1 MAKDKLPKA
10 QTGTSIPAP
19 SIPKPMLDEGF
30 MEERFGGYKAPTGMP
45 EFQFDT
51 VTAAPIGSSEP
62 EVNSVEALMNKVRST
77 SSGEG
82 VGPMTRT
89 GDQYVGS
96 ERYDYFNPDAGWDN
110 EDAAAQGQGWGAQMV
125 NGVSKGLALTG
136 TTFLQNT
143 VGLVNGTFQ
152 AISDGR
158 MASFYDNDFN
168 RALDKFNKK
177 LEDALPNYYTAVSRD
192 ADWYSP
198 DYWMTGNFL
207 WDGVVKNMGFAAG
220 TYLSAGVY
228 TNILKGIPL
237 ASKLFSTGK
246 AGEAIAATEAGLAGG
261 KGASGIYGQLKI
273 LADSFLKVAG
283 GYNTLNKGQRVLV
296 SGLSTTGEAGF
307 EGLHNMNDFRQ
318 KLISKYREEKGVV
331 PNGEDL
337 AEINKIADAAGNSSM
352 FANMMLLTATNYI
365 QLPKIMSSSYSAE
378 KTLLNGLGKETKDII
393 FDEAGR
399 ASRKQVS
406 KLGRVVNAIRK
417 PYIFSY
423 SEALEES
430 SQFGIGTA
438 TEDYYDKA
446 YNGEATS
453 WMESVGVGITQ
464 GMFSNEG
471 AKNALIGGL
480 SGAIMMNGI
489 PSVRSLVDKNY
500 ETENQRLSRQTD
512 KAVNEFN
519 SSNLPEALKQMKFQL
534 SNFTEE
540 TKEAVNRGT
549 VLQTEREA
557 SLKAGDIFTSK
568 NLEADYI
575 INYLT
580 PRIKYGRFDLVKSEI
595 DEYKTLASTDA
606 GFEQLV
612 KEGKANQ
619 TDTKEAYAAR
629 LQRFEETANSAYS
642 FYQSLNLRYGSAF
655 NVDEDDEPILDKD
668 GKGTLKYPPSV
679 MNKMLYTALK
689 TEDFDQRII
698 TLEGKLTAAGINTS
712 EVLKSVV
719 DGNFEAYNKAVEQIK
734 SLDIL
739 GEKKDTLGSYLDD
752 LADAAAQRQTFI
764 KTYEDIKEN
773 PSKYLSEPIKQE
785 QTDTPDV
792 APETI
797 KVQTEKGVVDVEVE
811 TEYFV
816 GNSVDYNED
825 GLDEIFKIGT
835 LIVKG
840 YNEDGTLKIVNTKT
854 GEERNLTRGTF
865 NKLKLGKVSTTRN
878 NKTANYFY
886 NHRNEIFE
894 LNRGKNF
901 GGRVRGRLEYDNGKL
916 YFVYKTKG
924 SDKTTKVET
933 TQADVKQKVS
943 KLEKRINRAKSMFAN
958 AKTGAEKAEALIF
971 FLNNAH
977 HTDESVNEED
987 MAWFNNAKKEVEADG
1002 YIIDNEIGREI
1013 SENENVEFGIQKES
1027 DSVPKGT
1034 IIVNYVTKPR
1044 RVVDGK
1050 QVESAKYDVLVG
1062 TGTTEERD
1070 ILLQEF
1076 KDAQD
1081 ALDPKDLEG
1090 TRGRYDAAKKA
1101 LKEYDDANFT
1111 KPGAEVKLKKE
1122 LTTYKKAAPKA
1133 KTKVSYSN
1141 IKRKQL
1147 DNSFFVPQ
1155 EGYDLPRITR
1165 VGSVQSKDQK
1175 ASEQQF
1181 TSPQEIAKN
1190 KKTLAKNREARLE
1203 VLTQLGEE
1211 GKQNIAE
1218 LEKTITKASED
1229 LAKVKED
1236 LANIRKMKKAGPDGP
1251 KIKLTFSKATKSF
1264 TRSINKLTQMRKDLN
1279 KTIKLAEAEREEV
1292 LNDISYFEQY
1302 ANEISDAPEDS
1313 GEFLKELKSQV
1324 KILADNGKNLANIIK
1339 AAKKMGTTL
1348 RQVTKK
1354 AASLFKKAIKSTY
1367 IVDDTYAQSLNDLLS
1382 DVAAGRDLDV
1392 TWPALKQEIVNF
1404 QLTNDISKDVNLN
1417 EADIENTVSEV
1428 RKLESDITELRNEY
1442 RARKIILDRFQSIM
1456 NEYNAQKAAEQKIIN
1471 DQKLLDKILDTGIK
1485 ATPLKEYEGPYNPIK
1500 LKPTDILPVATNP
1513 INEGKDHQTRA
1524 NTFGANLNSFENRD
1538 DIRGIYLTSAIQ
1550 DQLLPGVVERML
1562 DGDPDLIKKFKDS
1575 MIIMVMVN
1583 ENGELV
1589 GEDGQPIPEGEAL
1602 LDNAIYQA
1610 MPEAGLTNTKG
1621 SMFREGTDE
1630 AVKTSVTEQYAKF
1643 RQTVLGQ
1650 SALGIPQVIEASFGS
1665 PKYSI
1670 DSNGNNV
1677 YTDVTSVQD
1686 AGLID
1691 EVSLEKKPLIFV
1703 PKSKGTVSEGTV
1715 SYDSPLGRVFL
1726 RMPNAYVPLRNRKH
1740 TRKEAT
1746 VIFET
1751 ILQLSK
1757 NITQG
1762 EGVESD
1768 SSIDLLNFLKRVT
1781 YWGMPLDSNGE
1792 RKEPGRNSVFFQRT
1806 DPDAGGGLEF
1816 TKLQLVIG
1824 KSPDSKFDF
1833 APSELEMQ
1841 KDLII
1846 SVLENT
1852 YNNVNA
1858 YDQILNDLDAEFQQ
1872 IVGVEDGEIQDVI
1885 WPNYQTYLLSNTN
1898 PDGSTRES
1906 YELPL
1911 HTNLKV
1917 KEEGEV
1923 SRENIYF
1930 FSKTGQ
1936 ENYTVPSPAAQRQKV
1951 NQATNLPITKEGK
1964 AVVTPSAPST
1974 PSTPTQSKGSKFYTL
1989 DGETMNQYV
1998 FADGQILSF
2007 KWRQQKGV
2015 VPAKEQIVIYN
2026 QPGDNFQ
2033 EIIDAIPV
2041 KSTNVPEEIKKKKS
2055 DYLKGLIFTAI
2066 EAQLAYEKAK
2076 FAFSVEISDAAVE
2089 KGEAEGGGRGL
2100 FDDVAP
2106 VTPAPAEQTSNVE
2119 TVNYNGTKY
2128 SVDFNIGSGTIT
2140 NLKTGKVID
2149 STSSLGSTIVDLAT
2163 MQQGSESPLQT
2174 SEVGALQERVNIIV
2188 ESNMRDVFNLVI
2200 EDARQ
2205 RGETIKGLNVNDV
2218 LDNINN
2224 EYKELEKAQST
2235 LKKYYN
2241 NNTISNLTKED
2252 IFELE
2257 DFITSQFGLVER
2269 FLSNQQTLSLDPTE
2283 DTPSQG
2289 GLNYSDSIEDAL
2301 SDMNDEHFR
2310 EVIEAE
2316 MSLFEEENWKEV
2328 ASWMKKNLP
2337 TVQLNRVKNIIQAG
2351 GGRLAWGMFKSN
2363 AIYVYENAEVGTLYH
2378 EAFEAVFNQFLSAEE
2393 VSKLR
2398 TDFKQRKGTFVD
2410 RPTGQEIKFS
2420 EATGQQMKEHLAEE
2434 FRDYVKNNKQP
2445 KGFFAKVFKQLKDL
2459 IEKWFTSSNSD
2470 TYTNELFDRI
2480 NTGFYASPE
2489 VKKFSELKGY
2499 KIGDGNINDM
2509 LYAPNSENA
2518 EFRVIPLND
2527 KEIYDTIQEMTYQL
2541 VTEVIKDDDNL
2552 FNLDALVGTEVETYK
2567 RLQTRV
2573 IQVARQKQVAINK
2586 YILANESKL
2595 TDKDRSNLNILIAK
2609 NKKLEKNILQSWPV
2623 LIERHKQYLQ
2633 SFNISFDQGS
2643 QDQLDDNDR
2652 IRESNKFDASKIDSL
2667 KAASA
2672 SLKLLLSTLQV
2683 RNNETGKPI
2692 ISSINGSVL
2701 QPYSKTAITLMA
2713 NLHTSESPDEMMV
2726 KLQELAK
2733 NNATYAPLY
2742 ARIMGKGINEGA
2754 PTFDNVTKQKSRM
2767 ITAMWRTLKKQA
2779 PEVLNTYVFEDG
2791 ITVQP
2796 AAYSTA
2802 SEQVKADYLNGIS
2815 SQAKSNNGFF
2825 NYNPANGKYTPKR
2838 LELNNV
2844 ALNTPTAMSNFLLR
2858 LGIAFSDTDM
2868 RKLYR
2873 IGKQED
2879 LKKVVQSIK
2888 DSVSSIQSVTTFSQG
2903 SLDISGRLRQLA
2915 FLQVTATNP
2924 DFDSTYNNVS
2934 GEKVQ
2939 TYFGVNAIDK
2949 LFVALQNV
2957 KNKSEL
2963 AGTQFEYLLTDEF
2976 SQGSNLMSRMFASDG
2991 SKKANTDE
2999 LLKPG
3004 IAGGIVY
3011 EKKKNSA
3018 STRLTDKERYIQEL
3032 NLNLDGRFMNLVPG
3046 DASLEHMVNMGKA
3059 VKASQ
3064 LSDMGLARVIS
3075 NIFKPYLLSEINLSR
3090 ADRYIPELKYEEGTP
3105 EFDKRK
3111 NTDLRFFKDILGE
3124 TLHNEVVS
3132 QEGTPEEVYELYK
3145 NKIDESIT
3153 KYIKGWVSKNYSYL
3167 DKFEMIDVSG
3177 DIVNNYNIENV
3188 AFPKNMNADKLTRE
3202 LTAVGINYM
3211 VANIEMHKLLYS
3223 DPYQY
3228 KDELKRTKSFLSP
3241 SQVLVNNSPLFQ
3253 AQQNIVWNE
3262 GYEKGDIGYY
3272 NLMKDYFNTATHE
3285 DVIGAIDLPGYEA
3298 YEETDGAG
3306 IISFPAYRAMRI
3318 QADNWNDAEEK
3329 QYRYD
3334 IAYEKKDK
3342 SIKLTPEEKA
3352 LLNDKTFKMVKSAY
3366 PDQKPIV
3373 SGSRLAKDGGKS
3385 SFNNVVLDKY
3395 SLYPLS
3401 YRVMKEM
3408 NAGNAINLYNKMQKE
3423 SVDYII
3429 FRSARKVGAPEK
3441 AHETYNKETGEF
3453 NNEPYEETIKVPFS
3467 IMGIQSEVPSKEKDL
3482 VTRGSQPTK
3491 LITLDMFDNGVPI
3504 DFKHFTGKNDAP
3516 REEQWALLTDE
3527 ERLEQSDIFKESEN
3541 NTEILDALT
3550 EDSYERVLRRLGI
3563 VETDDGRFVIEDFSE
3578 ATKTLRSELF
3588 KREVNDNISDALT
3601 NFLDKGTT
3609 LETTPV
3615 YQQVRNILY
3624 SIVNKEL
3631 VKPKIS
3637 GGLKTQI
3644 PSTFFESTKTK
3655 YNDKLNGYTSD
3666 TLDFYVDEDGK
3677 RVMEIMVGRW
3687 FKSDMNDKDLL
3698 EYLNKKENQ
3707 GILEGLAFRTPTQA
3721 QNSIDVIRVARL
3733 LPREFGDNVVVPSA
3747 IVEKVGSDFDIYKL
3761 AIYLKNVFYRKGK
3774 LEVVPF
3780 FGTGSEAKN
3789 EFAKMFDGG
3798 QLLTSS
3804 QKKQLDALGQL
3815 KSWEVQGLINNEET
3829 DLGFGDL
3836 LAQLGIVEQEDS
3848 LETFINELS
3857 EIGVRD
3863 TIINR
3868 LYKQSLENGYIT
3880 SSRNIVSHPQ
3890 NFENLIRPN
3899 SAKQLQDLSKRVVNK
3914 LFGEPFNYT
3923 KVDNLL
3929 NNRFMLRLRQAFVSG
3944 KRAIGIAAVAQTGH
3958 SQNQKTI
3965 ITVDTDKIENMTL
3978 EDQYWLGDG
3987 QVKFENY
3994 NKSDGKASLSG
4005 IYNADGQLI
4014 SNINSQ
4020 LMDGYVDIS
4029 KGPWIMEM
4037 GATPQAAPTILF
4049 LNSIGVPIDQIIF
4062 FINQPIIREYL
4073 LTLENKG
4080 KRWIYNDAIMEDL
4093 LSKYNVR
4100 DFNANT
4106 KNDFVIEDAVTL
4118 EENLG
4123 KTNFSEKEANQ
4134 QGAYLMEFLKYS
4146 RMSSQYY
4153 TFTAGT
4159 NFDTAML
4166 NDPFLIFKKKVAYGK
4181 AKSSVIAG
4189 AESKLASGFVRK
4201 LGQRLGILSNDEG
4214 KGNTRDALSN
4224 FLLSDRGNVR
4234 TVLETVLLP
4243 YTERPDKEFV
4253 RIARKAV
4260 NNLFDW
4266 AMQTKGLNTQ
4276 IEKILLNDD
4285 GVAAQVGELIN
4296 KIKTSKKGSPY
4307 FSMIN
4312 NLVVSNLEV
4321 LPSRKAGAV
4330 PNNLRLGKIGTQAY
4344 EVNSIIYSFRE
4355 LRTFLEDMGQSELY
4369 DGIVK
4374 LSVLQSGLS
4383 SSPISFTSYLPQE
4396 DVDKIYKYTLPLL
4409 ENLPNLQSFADLNM
4423 FQRNNWQDDTIV
4435 RADSL
4440 FMLTPKATNNV
4451 KSASFP
4457 SIAAW
4462 ARPDSVNTAFQ
4473 NGNIPL
4479 TITQNVSN
4487 FKAGDDTM
4495 VFSWT
4500 DLSYSRTEV
4509 AAMRKAGNYDYVKK
4523 GLFKIVRDPEGLPIV
4538 HNSENKKKGTVDKYY
4553 IYKHINAF
4561 GDSYRAQ
4568 EFYTNARKSVI
4579 DNGLMKANEKSDLI
4593 VSSAWDGSLGKA
4605 FPSVLES
4612 GETYFNKLNDG
4623 TFLLADNGKYKPS
4636 EITSEMLLEMGYP
4649 EDVTGRL
4656 IKLICKG

>member
-10 QTGTSIPAP
+10 QAGTKIPTP
-19 SIPKPMLDEGF
+19 SVPKPMLDEGF
-30 MEERFGGYKAPTGMP
+30 MQEKFGGYRAPTDMP
-45 EFQFDT
+45 KFDYAN
-51 VTAAPIGSSEP
+51 VTADPIGNSEP
-62 EVNSVEALMNKVRST
+62 EVNAFEALMNKVKST
-77 SSGEG
+77 PSGEG
-82 VGPMTRT
+82 VGPVTRT

-143 VGLVNGTFQ
+143 VGLVNGTFK

-158 MASFYDNDFN
+158 FASFYDNDFN
-168 RALDKFNKK
+168 RALDKFNKQ
-177 LEDALPNYYTAVSRD
+177 LEDSLPNYYTAVSRD

-246 AGEAIAATEAGLAGG
+246 AAETIAATEAGLSGG
-261 KGASGIYGQLKI
+261 KGAAGIYGELKTLSDSYLKI
-273 LADSFLKVAG
+273 AG
-283 GYNTLNKGQRVLV
+283 GYNTLSKGQRVLV

-318 KLISKYREEKGVV
+318 KLISKYREEEGVV
-331 PNGEDL
+331 PTGEDL
-337 AEINKIADAAGNSSM
+337 AAINKMSDNAGNSSM
-352 FANMMLLTATNYI
+352 LANMMLLTATNYI
-365 QLPKIMSSSYSAE
+365 QLPKIMSSSYGSE

-417 PYIFSY
+417 PYLFSY

-446 YNGEATS
+446 YNGEATN
-453 WMESVGVGITQ
+453 WMESVGVGVTQ

-480 SGAIMMNGI
+480 SGSIMMNVV

-500 ETENQRLSRQTD
+500 ETENQRLNRTTD
-512 KAVNEFN
+512 KAVSEFN
-519 SSNLPEALKQMKFQL
+519 SSSLPQAVKDMNFEL

-549 VLQTEREA
+549 VLQVEREA
-557 SLKAGDIFTSK
+557 RLKAGDIFTSK

-580 PRIKYGRFDLVKSEI
+580 PRIKYGRFDLVKSELA
-595 DEYKTLASTDA
+595 EYKKLASTDE

-612 KEGKANQ
+612 KEGKANT

-655 NVDEDDEPILDKD
+655 NVDEDDEPILDQD

-679 MNKMLYTALK
+679 MNKMLYAALK
-689 TEDFDQRII
+689 TEDFDQRIL
-698 TLEGKLTAAGINTS
+698 TLGVKLSSAGINTS

-734 SLDIL
+734 ALDIL
-739 GEKKDTLGSYLDD
+739 GEKKDALGSYLDD
-752 LADAAAQRQTFI
+752 IADAASQRQSFI
-764 KTYEDIKEN
+764 KTYQDIKDN
-773 PSKYLSEPIKQE
+773 PNKYLSEPIKQE
-785 QTDTPDV
+785 QTDAPDN

-797 KVQTEKGVVDVEVE
+797 KVQTEKGVVDIEVE

-840 YNEDGTLKIVNTKT
+840 YNKDGTLKILNTKT

-865 NKLKLGKVSTTRN
+865 NKLKLGKVSTTRD

-916 YFVYKTKG
+916 YFVYKAKG
-924 SDKTTKVET
+924 S
-933 TQADVKQKVS
+933 
-943 KLEKRINRAKSMFAN
+943 N
-958 AKTGAEKAEALIF
+958 
-971 FLNNAH
+971 
-977 HTDESVNEED
+977 
-987 MAWFNNAKKEVEADG
+987 
-1002 YIIDNEIGREI
+1002 
-1013 SENENVEFGIQKES
+1013 
-1027 DSVPKGT
+1027 
-1034 IIVNYVTKPR
+1034 
-1044 RVVDGK
+1044 
-1050 QVESAKYDVLVG
+1050 
-1062 TGTTEERD
+1062 
-1070 ILLQEF
+1070 
-1076 KDAQD
+1076 
-1081 ALDPKDLEG
+1081 
-1090 TRGRYDAAKKA
+1090 
-1101 LKEYDDANFT
+1101 
-1111 KPGAEVKLKKE
+1111 
-1122 LTTYKKAAPKA
+1122 
-1133 KTKVSYSN
+1133 N

-1147 DNSFFVPQ
+1147 DNSFFVAQ
-1155 EGYDLPRITR
+1155 EGYEIPRITR
-1165 VGSVQSKDQK
+1165 VGSVQNKDQK
-1175 ASEQQF
+1175 VSEEQF
-1181 TSPQEIAKN
+1181 ISPEEIAKN
-1190 KKTLAKNREARLE
+1190 KKTLAKNRKARLE

-1211 GKQNIAE
+1211 GKENIAE
-1218 LEKTITKASED
+1218 LEKTITKASEE

-1236 LANIRKMKKAGPDGP
+1236 LVNIRKMKKAGPTGP

-1302 ANEISDAPEDS
+1302 TNEISDAPEDS

-1348 RQVTKK
+1348 KQVTKK

-1367 IVDDTYAQSLNDLLS
+1367 IVDDTYAKSLNDLLS
-1382 DVAAGRDLDV
+1382 DVAAGENLDV
-1392 TWPALKQEIVNF
+1392 TWPALKEEMVNF
-1404 QLTNDISKDVNLN
+1404 SLTNDISKDVNLN
-1417 EADIENTVSEV
+1417 ESDIENTISEV

-1456 NEYNAQKAAEQKIIN
+1456 NEHNAQKAAEQKVIN
-1471 DQKLLDKILDTGIK
+1471 DQRLLDKILNTGIK
-1485 ATPLKEYEGPYNPIK
+1485 AEPIKEYEGPYNPIK
-1500 LKPTDILPVATNP
+1500 LKSTEILPVSTNP
-1513 INEGKDHQTRA
+1513 KNEGKDHQTRA

-1562 DGDPDLIKKFKDS
+1562 DGDPDLIEKYKDS

-1589 GEDGQPIPEGEAL
+1589 GEDGQPIKEEDSL
-1602 LDNAIYQA
+1602 LDNAIYQT
-1610 MPEAGLTNTKG
+1610 MPEAGLTNTRG

-1630 AVKTSVTEQYAKF
+1630 AIVTLVKEQYAKF
-1643 RQTVLGQ
+1643 RQTVLDQ
-1650 SALGIPQVIEASFGS
+1650 STLGVPQVIEASFGT
-1665 PKYSI
+1665 PEYSI

-1691 EVSLEKKPLIFV
+1691 DVSLETKPLIFV
-1703 PKSKGTVSEGTV
+1703 PKSKGVVSEGTV

-1726 RMPNAYVPLRNRKH
+1726 RIPNAYVPLRNRKH

-1757 NITQG
+1757 NIVKG

-1781 YWGMPLDSNGE
+1781 YWGMPLGPNGD

-1806 DPDAGGGLEF
+1806 DSSAGGSLEF
-1816 TKLQLVIG
+1816 SKLQLIIG

-1852 YNNVNA
+1852 YNNVNG
-1858 YDQILNDLDAEFQQ
+1858 YDQIINDLDAEFQQ

-1885 WPNYQTYLLSNTN
+1885 WPNYQTYLLSNKN

-1911 HTNLKV
+1911 HTNMKV
-1917 KEEGEV
+1917 KEDGEV
-1923 SRENIYF
+1923 NRNNIYF

-1936 ENYTVPSPAAQRQKV
+1936 ENYTIPSPAAQKEKT
-1951 NQATNLPITKEGK
+1951 NQPTSLPIRQDGK
-1964 AVVTPSAPST
+1964 AVITPST
-1974 PSTPTQSKGSKFYTL
+1974 PSVPSTPSQSKGSKLYTL

-2007 KWRQQKGV
+2007 KWRDQKGV

-2066 EAQLAYEKAK
+2066 EAQLTYENANN
-2076 FAFSVEISDAAVE
+2076 AFSIKVSDLAVE
-2089 KGEAEGGGRGL
+2089 KGEAEGMGRGL

-2106 VTPAPAEQTSNVE
+2106 VTPAPAPKVATKPAEQTSEERQVVSSE
-2119 TVNYNGTKY
+2119 LTQQGTKY
-2128 SVDFNIGSGTIT
+2128 EAQAITPEGIKILITYDPQKDNFNILSKYNSETDSYTRRQTDPSGKKAKEIIVQYLGQDFVSLLESWSVEGNKGTPEGFTERTKIEKRIEGLVPTQQTNEEVTIT
-2140 NLKTGKVID
+2140 
-2149 STSSLGSTIVDLAT
+2149 
-2163 MQQGSESPLQT
+2163 E
-2174 SEVGALQERVNIIV
+2174 GAPME
-2188 ESNMRDVFNLVI
+2188 
-2200 EDARQ
+2200 
-2205 RGETIKGLNVNDV
+2205 GGLSFS
-2218 LDNINN
+2218 DNI
-2224 EYKELEKAQST
+2224 
-2235 LKKYYN
+2235 
-2241 NNTISNLTKED
+2241 D
-2252 IFELE
+2252 
-2257 DFITSQFGLVER
+2257 
-2269 FLSNQQTLSLDPTE
+2269 
-2283 DTPSQG
+2283 
-2289 GLNYSDSIEDAL
+2289 DAL
-2301 SDMNDEHFR
+2301 ADMNDEHFR
-2310 EVIEAE
+2310 EVVEAE
-2316 MSLFEEENWKEV
+2316 MSLFEEENWKEI

-2363 AIYVYENAEVGTLYH
+2363 AVYVYENAEVGTLYH

-2393 VSKLR
+2393 VNKLR
-2398 TDFKQRKGTFVD
+2398 TDFKQRKGTFID
-2410 RPTGQEIKFS
+2410 RPTGQDVKFS

-2434 FRDYVKNNKQP
+2434 FRDYVKSNKQP

-2459 IEKWFTSSNSD
+2459 IEKWFKSLNSD
-2470 TYTNELFDRI
+2470 TYTNELFNRI

-2489 VKKFSELKGY
+2489 VRQFSQIKGY
-2499 KIGDGNINDM
+2499 EIGDGNINDI

-2518 EFRVIPLND
+2518 EFRVIPLSD
-2527 KEIYDTIQEMTYQL
+2527 KEIYDTVQEMTYQL

-2552 FNLDALVGTEVETYK
+2552 FNLDLLIGTEVETYK
-2567 RLQTRV
+2567 KLQTRV
-2573 IQVARQKQVAINK
+2573 IQVVRQKQVAINN
-2586 YILANESKL
+2586 YIVANESKL
-2595 TDKDRSNLNILIAK
+2595 TDKDRSNLNVLIAK
-2609 NKKLEKNILQSWPV
+2609 NKKLESNVLNSWPV

-2633 SFNISFDQGS
+2633 SFSISFDQGA
-2643 QDQLDDNDR
+2643 QDQLEDNDR

-2701 QPYSKTAITLMA
+2701 QPYSKTAITLIA

-2742 ARIMGKGINEGA
+2742 TRIMGKGINEGA
-2754 PTFDNVTKQKSRM
+2754 PTFENVSLQKSRM

-2791 ITVQP
+2791 VTVQP

-2802 SEQVKADYLNGIS
+2802 SEQVKGNYLNGIS

-2825 NYNPANGKYTPKR
+2825 NYNSVNGKYTPKR
-2838 LELNNV
+2838 VELNNV
-2844 ALNTPTAMSNFLLR
+2844 ALNTPIAMSNFLLR

-2879 LKKVVQSIK
+2879 LKKVVQRIK
-2888 DSVSSIQSVTTFSQG
+2888 DSVLSIESVTTFSQG
-2903 SLDISGRLRQLA
+2903 SLDISGRLRELA

-2949 LFVALQNV
+2949 LFIALQNV
-2957 KNKSEL
+2957 KKKEDL

-2991 SKKANTDE
+2991 TKKANTDD

-3018 STRLTDKERYIQEL
+3018 STRLTDKERYVQEL
-3032 NLNLDGRFMNLVPG
+3032 NQNLNGRFMNLVPG

-3059 VKASQ
+3059 VKPSQ
-3064 LSDMGLARVIS
+3064 LSDRGLARVVS

-3090 ADRYIPELKYEEGTP
+3090 ADRYIPELKYEDGTP

-3111 NTDLRFFKDILGE
+3111 NTDLRFFKSILGE
-3124 TLHNEVVS
+3124 TLHNEIVS
-3132 QEGTPEEVYELYK
+3132 QEGTPEEVYDIYK
-3145 NKIDESIT
+3145 TRIDEAVT
-3153 KYIKGWVSKNYSYL
+3153 KYIKSWVSKNYTYL
-3167 DKFEMIDVSG
+3167 DKFEMISVQG
-3177 DIVNNYNIENV
+3177 DLVDNYTIENV
-3188 AFPKNMNADKLTRE
+3188 AFPKNMDADKLTRE
-3202 LTAVGINYM
+3202 LTALGINYM
-3211 VANIEMHKLLYS
+3211 VSNIEMHKLLYS

-3241 SQVLVNNSPLFQ
+3241 SQVLVNSSPLFQ
-3253 AQQNIVWNE
+3253 AQQNIVWND
-3262 GYEKGDIGYY
+3262 GYKKGDIGYY
-3272 NLMKDYFNTATHE
+3272 NLMKDHFNTATHE
-3285 DVIGAIDLPGYEA
+3285 DIIGAIDLPGYKA

-3334 IAYEKKDK
+3334 IAWEKRDK
-3342 SIKLTPEEKA
+3342 SIKLSPEEQT
-3352 LLNDKTFKMVKSAY
+3352 LLNDNTFKMVKSAY

-3408 NAGNAINLYNKMQKE
+3408 NADNAIKLYNKMQKE

-3429 FRSARKVGAPEK
+3429 FRSARKVGSPEN

-3467 IMGIQSEVPSKEKDL
+3467 IMGIQSEVPSKEKAL
-3482 VTRGSQPTK
+3482 VTRGSQTTK

-3516 REEQWALLTDE
+3516 REEQWSLLTND
-3527 ERLEQSDIFKESEN
+3527 ERLEQSDIYKESEN
-3541 NTEILDALT
+3541 NTEILNALT
-3550 EDSYERVLRRLGI
+3550 EDAYERILRRLGI
-3563 VETDDGRFVIEDFSE
+3563 VENEGRFTVVDFSE
-3578 ATKTLRSELF
+3578 ATKTLRNELF

-3601 NFLDKGTT
+3601 NFLDNGTT

-3644 PSTFFESTKTK
+3644 PSSLFESTRAKF
-3655 YNDKLNGYTSD
+3655 NEKLNGYTSD
-3666 TLDFYVDEDGK
+3666 VLDFYVDEDGK
-3677 RVMEIMVGRW
+3677 RVMEVMVGRW

-3698 EYLNKKENQ
+3698 EYLNKSENQ
-3707 GILEGLAFRTPTQA
+3707 SILEGLGFRTPTQA

-3747 IVEKVGSDFDIYKL
+3747 IVEKVGSDFDIDKL
-3761 AIYLKNVFYRKGK
+3761 SIYLKNVFYRKGK
-3774 LEVVPF
+3774 LEAVPF

-3804 QKKQLDALGQL
+3804 QKKQLESLGQL
-3815 KSWEVQGLINNEET
+3815 KSWEVQGLINSDDTVEK
-3829 DLGFGDL
+3829 FGDL
-3836 LAQLGIVEQEDS
+3836 LQQLGVVDQEDS
-3848 LETFINELS
+3848 LETFVNELS

-3880 SSRNIVSHPQ
+3880 SSRTIVSHPQ

-3899 SAKQLQDLSKRVVNK
+3899 SSKQLEALSKRVVNK
-3914 LFGEPFNYT
+3914 LFGGAFDYT
-3923 KVDNLL
+3923 NVDNML

-3958 SQNQKTI
+3958 SQNQKAI
-3965 ITVDTDKIENMTL
+3965 ITVDIDRIENMTL
-3978 EDQYWLGDG
+3978 EDQFWLGNG
-3987 QVKFENY
+3987 KVNFKNY
-3994 NKSDGKASLSG
+3994 NKSGGRASLSG

-4080 KRWIYNDAIMEDL
+4080 KRWIYNEKIMSEL
-4093 LSKYNVR
+4093 LSKYNVKN
-4100 DFNANT
+4100 FETNT
-4106 KNDFVIEDAVTL
+4106 SNDFVIEDALTL
-4118 EENLG
+4118 EENLD
-4123 KTNFSEKEANQ
+4123 KTKFSEKEANQ

-4146 RMSSQYY
+4146 RMSNQYY

-4159 NFDTAML
+4159 NFDTSML

-4181 AKSSVIAG
+4181 AQTSVIAG
-4189 AESKLASGFVRK
+4189 AEDKLSNGHVRR
-4201 LGQRLGILSNDEG
+4201 LGQRLGILANGEG
-4214 KGNTRDALSN
+4214 EGDTRNALSN

-4243 YTERPDKEFV
+4243 YTSRSDKEFV
-4253 RIARKAV
+4253 GIARKAV

-4276 IEKILLNDD
+4276 IKKILLDD
-4285 GVAAQVGELIN
+4285 TNGVAAQVGKLIN
-4296 KIKTSKKGSPY
+4296 EIKTSKKGSPY

-4312 NLVVSNLEV
+4312 NLAVNNLEI
-4321 LPSRKAGAV
+4321 LPSKRAGSV
-4330 PNNLRLGKIGTQAY
+4330 PNNLKLANVGTQAY

-4355 LRTFLEDMGQSELY
+4355 LREFLKDIGQSELY
-4369 DGIVK
+4369 DGIVR
-4374 LSVLQSGLS
+4374 LSVLQSGLGN
-4383 SSPISFTSYLPQE
+4383 SPISFTSYLPQE
-4396 DVDKIYKYTLPLL
+4396 DVDKIYRYTLPLL
-4409 ENLPNLQSFADLNM
+4409 ENLSNLQDFADLNM
-4423 FQRNNWQDDTIV
+4423 FQRNNWQNDSIV
-4435 RADSL
+4435 RSDSL
-4440 FMLTPKATNNV
+4440 FMLTPGANNNV

-4457 SIAAW
+4457 SIAPW
-4462 ARPDSVNTAFQ
+4462 ARPDSVNTAFA
-4473 NGNIPL
+4473 NGSIPL
-4479 TITQNVSN
+4479 TVTQNVAN
-4487 FKAGDDTM
+4487 FKAGDDMM

-4500 DLSYSRTEV
+4500 DLSYTRTEV
-4509 AAMRKAGNYDYVKK
+4509 AAMRKAGDYKYIKK

-4538 HNSENKKKGTVDKYY
+4538 HSTENKKKGTVDKYY
-4553 IYKHINAF
+4553 IYKNINAF

-4568 EFYTNARKSVI
+4568 EFYTNAKESVI
-4579 DNGLMKANEKSDLI
+4579 DNGFIKANEKSDLI
-4593 VSSAWDGSLGKA
+4593 VSSAWQGSLNQA
-4605 FPSVLES
+4605 VPSVLES
-4612 GETYFNKLNDG
+4612 GETYFNKLNNG
-4623 TFLLADNGKYKPS
+4623 EFLLADGMKYKPL
-4636 EITSEMLLEMGYP
+4636 EVNREMLLEIGYSK
-4649 EDVTGRL
+4649 EVTGTI

>member
-1 MAKDKLPKA
+1 
-10 QTGTSIPAP
+10 
-19 SIPKPMLDEGF
+19 
-30 MEERFGGYKAPTGMP
+30 
-45 EFQFDT
+45 
-51 VTAAPIGSSEP
+51 
-62 EVNSVEALMNKVRST
+62 
-77 SSGEG
+77 
-82 VGPMTRT
+82 
-89 GDQYVGS
+89 
-96 ERYDYFNPDAGWDN
+96 
-110 EDAAAQGQGWGAQMV
+110 MV
-125 NGVSKGLALTG
+125 
-136 TTFLQNT
+136 FLQ
-143 VGLVNGTFQ
+143 
-152 AISDGR
+152 
-158 MASFYDNDFN
+158 
-168 RALDKFNKK
+168 K
-177 LEDALPNYYTAVSRD
+177 
-192 ADWYSP
+192 
-198 DYWMTGNFL
+198 
-207 WDGVVKNMGFAAG
+207 
-220 TYLSAGVY
+220 
-228 TNILKGIPL
+228 
-237 ASKLFSTGK
+237 
-246 AGEAIAATEAGLAGG
+246 
-261 KGASGIYGQLKI
+261 
-273 LADSFLKVAG
+273 
-283 GYNTLNKGQRVLV
+283 
-296 SGLSTTGEAGF
+296 
-307 EGLHNMNDFRQ
+307 
-318 KLISKYREEKGVV
+318 
-331 PNGEDL
+331 
-337 AEINKIADAAGNSSM
+337 
-352 FANMMLLTATNYI
+352 
-365 QLPKIMSSSYSAE
+365 
-378 KTLLNGLGKETKDII
+378 
-393 FDEAGR
+393 
-399 ASRKQVS
+399 
-406 KLGRVVNAIRK
+406 
-417 PYIFSY
+417 
-423 SEALEES
+423 
-430 SQFGIGTA
+430 
-438 TEDYYDKA
+438 
-446 YNGEATS
+446 
-453 WMESVGVGITQ
+453 
-464 GMFSNEG
+464 
-471 AKNALIGGL
+471 
-480 SGAIMMNGI
+480 
-489 PSVRSLVDKNY
+489 
-500 ETENQRLSRQTD
+500 
-512 KAVNEFN
+512 
-519 SSNLPEALKQMKFQL
+519 
-534 SNFTEE
+534 
-540 TKEAVNRGT
+540 
-549 VLQTEREA
+549 
-557 SLKAGDIFTSK
+557 
-568 NLEADYI
+568 
-575 INYLT
+575 
-580 PRIKYGRFDLVKSEI
+580 
-595 DEYKTLASTDA
+595 
-606 GFEQLV
+606 
-612 KEGKANQ
+612 
-619 TDTKEAYAAR
+619 
-629 LQRFEETANSAYS
+629 
-642 FYQSLNLRYGSAF
+642 
-655 NVDEDDEPILDKD
+655 
-668 GKGTLKYPPSV
+668 
-679 MNKMLYTALK
+679 
-689 TEDFDQRII
+689 
-698 TLEGKLTAAGINTS
+698 
-712 EVLKSVV
+712 
-719 DGNFEAYNKAVEQIK
+719 
-734 SLDIL
+734 
-739 GEKKDTLGSYLDD
+739 
-752 LADAAAQRQTFI
+752 
-764 KTYEDIKEN
+764 
-773 PSKYLSEPIKQE
+773 
-785 QTDTPDV
+785 
-792 APETI
+792 
-797 KVQTEKGVVDVEVE
+797 
-811 TEYFV
+811 
-816 GNSVDYNED
+816 
-825 GLDEIFKIGT
+825 
-835 LIVKG
+835 
-840 YNEDGTLKIVNTKT
+840 
-854 GEERNLTRGTF
+854 
-865 NKLKLGKVSTTRN
+865 
-878 NKTANYFY
+878 
-886 NHRNEIFE
+886 
-894 LNRGKNF
+894 
-901 GGRVRGRLEYDNGKL
+901 
-916 YFVYKTKG
+916 
-924 SDKTTKVET
+924 
-933 TQADVKQKVS
+933 
-943 KLEKRINRAKSMFAN
+943 
-958 AKTGAEKAEALIF
+958 
-971 FLNNAH
+971 
-977 HTDESVNEED
+977 
-987 MAWFNNAKKEVEADG
+987 
-1002 YIIDNEIGREI
+1002 
-1013 SENENVEFGIQKES
+1013 
-1027 DSVPKGT
+1027 
-1034 IIVNYVTKPR
+1034 
-1044 RVVDGK
+1044 
-1050 QVESAKYDVLVG
+1050 
-1062 TGTTEERD
+1062 
-1070 ILLQEF
+1070 
-1076 KDAQD
+1076 
-1081 ALDPKDLEG
+1081 
-1090 TRGRYDAAKKA
+1090 
-1101 LKEYDDANFT
+1101 
-1111 KPGAEVKLKKE
+1111 
-1122 LTTYKKAAPKA
+1122 
-1133 KTKVSYSN
+1133 
-1141 IKRKQL
+1141 
-1147 DNSFFVPQ
+1147 
-1155 EGYDLPRITR
+1155 
-1165 VGSVQSKDQK
+1165 
-1175 ASEQQF
+1175 
-1181 TSPQEIAKN
+1181 
-1190 KKTLAKNREARLE
+1190 
-1203 VLTQLGEE
+1203 
-1211 GKQNIAE
+1211 
-1218 LEKTITKASED
+1218 
-1229 LAKVKED
+1229 
-1236 LANIRKMKKAGPDGP
+1236 
-1251 KIKLTFSKATKSF
+1251 
-1264 TRSINKLTQMRKDLN
+1264 
-1279 KTIKLAEAEREEV
+1279 
-1292 LNDISYFEQY
+1292 
-1302 ANEISDAPEDS
+1302 
-1313 GEFLKELKSQV
+1313 
-1324 KILADNGKNLANIIK
+1324 
-1339 AAKKMGTTL
+1339 
-1348 RQVTKK
+1348 
-1354 AASLFKKAIKSTY
+1354 
-1367 IVDDTYAQSLNDLLS
+1367 
-1382 DVAAGRDLDV
+1382 
-1392 TWPALKQEIVNF
+1392 
-1404 QLTNDISKDVNLN
+1404 
-1417 EADIENTVSEV
+1417 
-1428 RKLESDITELRNEY
+1428 
-1442 RARKIILDRFQSIM
+1442 
-1456 NEYNAQKAAEQKIIN
+1456 
-1471 DQKLLDKILDTGIK
+1471 
-1485 ATPLKEYEGPYNPIK
+1485 
-1500 LKPTDILPVATNP
+1500 
-1513 INEGKDHQTRA
+1513 
-1524 NTFGANLNSFENRD
+1524 
-1538 DIRGIYLTSAIQ
+1538 
-1550 DQLLPGVVERML
+1550 
-1562 DGDPDLIKKFKDS
+1562 
-1575 MIIMVMVN
+1575 
-1583 ENGELV
+1583 
-1589 GEDGQPIPEGEAL
+1589 
-1602 LDNAIYQA
+1602 
-1610 MPEAGLTNTKG
+1610 
-1621 SMFREGTDE
+1621 
-1630 AVKTSVTEQYAKF
+1630 
-1643 RQTVLGQ
+1643 
-1650 SALGIPQVIEASFGS
+1650 
-1665 PKYSI
+1665 
-1670 DSNGNNV
+1670 
-1677 YTDVTSVQD
+1677 
-1686 AGLID
+1686 
-1691 EVSLEKKPLIFV
+1691 
-1703 PKSKGTVSEGTV
+1703 
-1715 SYDSPLGRVFL
+1715 
-1726 RMPNAYVPLRNRKH
+1726 
-1740 TRKEAT
+1740 
-1746 VIFET
+1746 
-1751 ILQLSK
+1751 
-1757 NITQG
+1757 
-1762 EGVESD
+1762 
-1768 SSIDLLNFLKRVT
+1768 
-1781 YWGMPLDSNGE
+1781 
-1792 RKEPGRNSVFFQRT
+1792 
-1806 DPDAGGGLEF
+1806 
-1816 TKLQLVIG
+1816 
-1824 KSPDSKFDF
+1824 
-1833 APSELEMQ
+1833 
-1841 KDLII
+1841 
-1846 SVLENT
+1846 
-1852 YNNVNA
+1852 
-1858 YDQILNDLDAEFQQ
+1858 
-1872 IVGVEDGEIQDVI
+1872 
-1885 WPNYQTYLLSNTN
+1885 
-1898 PDGSTRES
+1898 
-1906 YELPL
+1906 
-1911 HTNLKV
+1911 
-1917 KEEGEV
+1917 
-1923 SRENIYF
+1923 
-1930 FSKTGQ
+1930 
-1936 ENYTVPSPAAQRQKV
+1936 
-1951 NQATNLPITKEGK
+1951 
-1964 AVVTPSAPST
+1964 
-1974 PSTPTQSKGSKFYTL
+1974 
-1989 DGETMNQYV
+1989 
-1998 FADGQILSF
+1998 
-2007 KWRQQKGV
+2007 
-2015 VPAKEQIVIYN
+2015 
-2026 QPGDNFQ
+2026 
-2033 EIIDAIPV
+2033 
-2041 KSTNVPEEIKKKKS
+2041 
-2055 DYLKGLIFTAI
+2055 
-2066 EAQLAYEKAK
+2066 
-2076 FAFSVEISDAAVE
+2076 
-2089 KGEAEGGGRGL
+2089 
-2100 FDDVAP
+2100 
-2106 VTPAPAEQTSNVE
+2106 
-2119 TVNYNGTKY
+2119 
-2128 SVDFNIGSGTIT
+2128 
-2140 NLKTGKVID
+2140 
-2149 STSSLGSTIVDLAT
+2149 
-2163 MQQGSESPLQT
+2163 
-2174 SEVGALQERVNIIV
+2174 
-2188 ESNMRDVFNLVI
+2188 
-2200 EDARQ
+2200 
-2205 RGETIKGLNVNDV
+2205 
-2218 LDNINN
+2218 
-2224 EYKELEKAQST
+2224 
-2235 LKKYYN
+2235 
-2241 NNTISNLTKED
+2241 
-2252 IFELE
+2252 
-2257 DFITSQFGLVER
+2257 
-2269 FLSNQQTLSLDPTE
+2269 
-2283 DTPSQG
+2283 
-2289 GLNYSDSIEDAL
+2289 
-2301 SDMNDEHFR
+2301 
-2310 EVIEAE
+2310 
-2316 MSLFEEENWKEV
+2316 
-2328 ASWMKKNLP
+2328 
-2337 TVQLNRVKNIIQAG
+2337 
-2351 GGRLAWGMFKSN
+2351 
-2363 AIYVYENAEVGTLYH
+2363 
-2378 EAFEAVFNQFLSAEE
+2378 
-2393 VSKLR
+2393 
-2398 TDFKQRKGTFVD
+2398 
-2410 RPTGQEIKFS
+2410 
-2420 EATGQQMKEHLAEE
+2420 
-2434 FRDYVKNNKQP
+2434 
-2445 KGFFAKVFKQLKDL
+2445 
-2459 IEKWFTSSNSD
+2459 
-2470 TYTNELFDRI
+2470 
-2480 NTGFYASPE
+2480 
-2489 VKKFSELKGY
+2489 
-2499 KIGDGNINDM
+2499 
-2509 LYAPNSENA
+2509 
-2518 EFRVIPLND
+2518 
-2527 KEIYDTIQEMTYQL
+2527 
-2541 VTEVIKDDDNL
+2541 
-2552 FNLDALVGTEVETYK
+2552 
-2567 RLQTRV
+2567 
-2573 IQVARQKQVAINK
+2573 
-2586 YILANESKL
+2586 
-2595 TDKDRSNLNILIAK
+2595 
-2609 NKKLEKNILQSWPV
+2609 
-2623 LIERHKQYLQ
+2623 
-2633 SFNISFDQGS
+2633 
-2643 QDQLDDNDR
+2643 
-2652 IRESNKFDASKIDSL
+2652 
-2667 KAASA
+2667 
-2672 SLKLLLSTLQV
+2672 
-2683 RNNETGKPI
+2683 
-2692 ISSINGSVL
+2692 
-2701 QPYSKTAITLMA
+2701 
-2713 NLHTSESPDEMMV
+2713 
-2726 KLQELAK
+2726 
-2733 NNATYAPLY
+2733 
-2742 ARIMGKGINEGA
+2742 
-2754 PTFDNVTKQKSRM
+2754 
-2767 ITAMWRTLKKQA
+2767 
-2779 PEVLNTYVFEDG
+2779 
-2791 ITVQP
+2791 
-2796 AAYSTA
+2796 
-2802 SEQVKADYLNGIS
+2802 
-2815 SQAKSNNGFF
+2815 AKSNNGFF

-3064 LSDMGLARVIS
+3064 LSDVGLARVIS

-3111 NTDLRFFKDILGE
+3111 NTDLRFFKGILGE

-3153 KYIKGWVSKNYSYL
+3153 KYIKGWVNKNYSYL

-3188 AFPKNMNADKLTRE
+3188 AFPKNMSADKLTRE

-3385 SFNNVVLDKY
+3385 SFNNIVLDKY

-3408 NAGNAINLYNKMQKE
+3408 NADNAINLYNKMQKE

-3698 EYLNKKENQ
+3698 EYLNKEENQ

-3747 IVEKVGSDFDIYKL
+3747 IVEKVGSDFDIDKL

-4093 LSKYNVR
+4093 LSKYNVT

-4201 LGQRLGILSNDEG
+4201 LGQRLGILPNDEG

-4355 LRTFLEDMGQSELY
+4355 LRTFLEEMGQSELY

-4409 ENLPNLQSFADLNM
+4409 ENLPNLQDFADLNM

-4479 TITQNVSN
+4479 TVTQNVSN

-4623 TFLLADNGKYKPS
+4623 TFLLADNAKYRPS

>member
-51 VTAAPIGSSEP
+51 VTASPIGSSEP

-177 LEDALPNYYTAVSRD
+177 LEDVLPNYYTAVSRD

-246 AGEAIAATEAGLAGG
+246 AAEAIAATEAGLAGG
-261 KGASGIYGQLKI
+261 KGAAGIYGELKTLSDSYLKI
-273 LADSFLKVAG
+273 AG
-283 GYNTLNKGQRVLV
+283 GYNTLSKGQRVLV

-337 AEINKIADAAGNSSM
+337 AEINKIADSAGNASM
-352 FANMMLLTATNYI
+352 LSNMMLLTATNYI
-365 QLPKIMSSSYSAE
+365 QLPKIMSSSYGAE

-406 KLGRVVNAIRK
+406 KLGRVVNAVRK

-453 WMESVGVGITQ
+453 WIESVGVGITQ

-480 SGAIMMNGI
+480 SGAIMINGI

-500 ETENQRLSRQTD
+500 ETQNQRLSRQTD

-612 KEGKANQ
+612 KEGKANE
-619 TDTKEAYAAR
+619 TDTREAYAAR

-773 PSKYLSEPIKQE
+773 PSKYLSEPIIQE

-916 YFVYKTKG
+916 YFVYKTK
-924 SDKTTKVET
+924 
-933 TQADVKQKVS
+933 VS
-943 KLEKRINRAKSMFAN
+943 N
-958 AKTGAEKAEALIF
+958 
-971 FLNNAH
+971 
-977 HTDESVNEED
+977 
-987 MAWFNNAKKEVEADG
+987 
-1002 YIIDNEIGREI
+1002 
-1013 SENENVEFGIQKES
+1013 
-1027 DSVPKGT
+1027 
-1034 IIVNYVTKPR
+1034 
-1044 RVVDGK
+1044 
-1050 QVESAKYDVLVG
+1050 
-1062 TGTTEERD
+1062 
-1070 ILLQEF
+1070 
-1076 KDAQD
+1076 
-1081 ALDPKDLEG
+1081 
-1090 TRGRYDAAKKA
+1090 
-1101 LKEYDDANFT
+1101 
-1111 KPGAEVKLKKE
+1111 
-1122 LTTYKKAAPKA
+1122 
-1133 KTKVSYSN
+1133 SN

-1485 ATPLKEYEGPYNPIK
+1485 ATPLREYEGPYNPIK
-1500 LKPTDILPVATNP
+1500 LKSTDILPVATNP

-1562 DGDPDLIKKFKDS
+1562 DGDPDLIKRFKDS

-1589 GEDGQPIPEGEAL
+1589 GEDGQPIPEGESS

-1643 RQTVLGQ
+1643 RQAVLGQ

-1806 DPDAGGGLEF
+1806 DPGAGGGLEF

-1964 AVVTPSAPST
+1964 AVVTPST

-2026 QPGDNFQ
+2026 QPEDNYQ

-2163 MQQGSESPLQT
+2163 MQQGPESPLQT

-2188 ESNMRDVFNLVI
+2188 ESNIRDAFNLVI
-2200 EDARQ
+2200 EEAKQ
-2205 RGETIKGLNVNDV
+2205 KGETIKGLNVNDF
-2218 LDNINN
+2218 LDGINK

-2235 LKKYYN
+2235 LKKYYG
-2241 NNTISNLTKED
+2241 NTKISKLTEED
-2252 IFELE
+2252 IFELD
-2257 DFITSQFGLVER
+2257 DFITSHFGLVER
-2269 FLSNQQTLSLDPTE
+2269 FLSNQQTSLDPAE

-2289 GLNYSDSIEDAL
+2289 GLNFSDSIEDAL

-2393 VSKLR
+2393 VNKLR

-2541 VTEVIKDDDNL
+2541 VTDVIKDDNNL

-2567 RLQTRV
+2567 KLQTRV

-2595 TDKDRSNLNILIAK
+2595 TDKDRSNLNVLIAK

-2633 SFNISFDQGS
+2633 SFNISFDQGA
-2643 QDQLDDNDR
+2643 QDQLEDNDR

-2815 SQAKSNNGFF
+2815 SKGKSNSGFF

-2838 LELNNV
+2838 LELNNI

-2991 SKKANTDE
+2991 TKKANTDE

-3046 DASLEHMVNMGKA
+3046 DASLEHMINMGKA
-3059 VKASQ
+3059 VKSSQ
-3064 LSDMGLARVIS
+3064 LSDRGLARVIS

-3111 NTDLRFFKDILGE
+3111 NTDLRFFKGILGE
-3124 TLHNEVVS
+3124 TLHNKVVS

-3188 AFPKNMNADKLTRE
+3188 AFPKNMSADKLTRE

-3408 NAGNAINLYNKMQKE
+3408 NADNAINLYNKMQKE

-3453 NNEPYEETIKVPFS
+3453 NNEPYAETIKVPFS

-3516 REEQWALLTDE
+3516 REEQWALLTNE

-3550 EDSYERVLRRLGI
+3550 EDAYERVLRRLGI

-3698 EYLNKKENQ
+3698 EYLNKEENQ

-3747 IVEKVGSDFDIYKL
+3747 IVEKVGSDFDIDKL

-4093 LSKYNVR
+4093 LSKYGVK

-4146 RMSSQYY
+4146 RMSNQYY

-4214 KGNTRDALSN
+4214 EGNTRDALSN

-4479 TITQNVSN
+4479 TVTQNVSN

-4568 EFYTNARKSVI
+4568 EFYTNAKKSVI

>member
-1 MAKDKLPKA
+1 M
-10 QTGTSIPAP
+10 
-19 SIPKPMLDEGF
+19 
-30 MEERFGGYKAPTGMP
+30 
-45 EFQFDT
+45 
-51 VTAAPIGSSEP
+51 
-62 EVNSVEALMNKVRST
+62 
-77 SSGEG
+77 
-82 VGPMTRT
+82 
-89 GDQYVGS
+89 
-96 ERYDYFNPDAGWDN
+96 
-110 EDAAAQGQGWGAQMV
+110 
-125 NGVSKGLALTG
+125 
-136 TTFLQNT
+136 
-143 VGLVNGTFQ
+143 
-152 AISDGR
+152 
-158 MASFYDNDFN
+158 
-168 RALDKFNKK
+168 
-177 LEDALPNYYTAVSRD
+177 
-192 ADWYSP
+192 
-198 DYWMTGNFL
+198 
-207 WDGVVKNMGFAAG
+207 
-220 TYLSAGVY
+220 
-228 TNILKGIPL
+228 
-237 ASKLFSTGK
+237 
-246 AGEAIAATEAGLAGG
+246 
-261 KGASGIYGQLKI
+261 
-273 LADSFLKVAG
+273 
-283 GYNTLNKGQRVLV
+283 
-296 SGLSTTGEAGF
+296 
-307 EGLHNMNDFRQ
+307 
-318 KLISKYREEKGVV
+318 
-331 PNGEDL
+331 
-337 AEINKIADAAGNSSM
+337 
-352 FANMMLLTATNYI
+352 
-365 QLPKIMSSSYSAE
+365 
-378 KTLLNGLGKETKDII
+378 
-393 FDEAGR
+393 
-399 ASRKQVS
+399 
-406 KLGRVVNAIRK
+406 
-417 PYIFSY
+417 
-423 SEALEES
+423 
-430 SQFGIGTA
+430 
-438 TEDYYDKA
+438 
-446 YNGEATS
+446 
-453 WMESVGVGITQ
+453 
-464 GMFSNEG
+464 
-471 AKNALIGGL
+471 
-480 SGAIMMNGI
+480 
-489 PSVRSLVDKNY
+489 
-500 ETENQRLSRQTD
+500 
-512 KAVNEFN
+512 
-519 SSNLPEALKQMKFQL
+519 
-534 SNFTEE
+534 
-540 TKEAVNRGT
+540 
-549 VLQTEREA
+549 
-557 SLKAGDIFTSK
+557 
-568 NLEADYI
+568 
-575 INYLT
+575 
-580 PRIKYGRFDLVKSEI
+580 
-595 DEYKTLASTDA
+595 
-606 GFEQLV
+606 
-612 KEGKANQ
+612 
-619 TDTKEAYAAR
+619 
-629 LQRFEETANSAYS
+629 
-642 FYQSLNLRYGSAF
+642 
-655 NVDEDDEPILDKD
+655 
-668 GKGTLKYPPSV
+668 
-679 MNKMLYTALK
+679 
-689 TEDFDQRII
+689 
-698 TLEGKLTAAGINTS
+698 
-712 EVLKSVV
+712 
-719 DGNFEAYNKAVEQIK
+719 
-734 SLDIL
+734 
-739 GEKKDTLGSYLDD
+739 
-752 LADAAAQRQTFI
+752 
-764 KTYEDIKEN
+764 
-773 PSKYLSEPIKQE
+773 
-785 QTDTPDV
+785 
-792 APETI
+792 
-797 KVQTEKGVVDVEVE
+797 
-811 TEYFV
+811 
-816 GNSVDYNED
+816 
-825 GLDEIFKIGT
+825 
-835 LIVKG
+835 
-840 YNEDGTLKIVNTKT
+840 
-854 GEERNLTRGTF
+854 
-865 NKLKLGKVSTTRN
+865 
-878 NKTANYFY
+878 
-886 NHRNEIFE
+886 
-894 LNRGKNF
+894 
-901 GGRVRGRLEYDNGKL
+901 
-916 YFVYKTKG
+916 
-924 SDKTTKVET
+924 
-933 TQADVKQKVS
+933 
-943 KLEKRINRAKSMFAN
+943 
-958 AKTGAEKAEALIF
+958 
-971 FLNNAH
+971 
-977 HTDESVNEED
+977 
-987 MAWFNNAKKEVEADG
+987 
-1002 YIIDNEIGREI
+1002 
-1013 SENENVEFGIQKES
+1013 
-1027 DSVPKGT
+1027 
-1034 IIVNYVTKPR
+1034 
-1044 RVVDGK
+1044 
-1050 QVESAKYDVLVG
+1050 
-1062 TGTTEERD
+1062 
-1070 ILLQEF
+1070 
-1076 KDAQD
+1076 
-1081 ALDPKDLEG
+1081 
-1090 TRGRYDAAKKA
+1090 
-1101 LKEYDDANFT
+1101 
-1111 KPGAEVKLKKE
+1111 
-1122 LTTYKKAAPKA
+1122 
-1133 KTKVSYSN
+1133 
-1141 IKRKQL
+1141 
-1147 DNSFFVPQ
+1147 
-1155 EGYDLPRITR
+1155 
-1165 VGSVQSKDQK
+1165 
-1175 ASEQQF
+1175 
-1181 TSPQEIAKN
+1181 
-1190 KKTLAKNREARLE
+1190 
-1203 VLTQLGEE
+1203 
-1211 GKQNIAE
+1211 
-1218 LEKTITKASED
+1218 
-1229 LAKVKED
+1229 
-1236 LANIRKMKKAGPDGP
+1236 
-1251 KIKLTFSKATKSF
+1251 
-1264 TRSINKLTQMRKDLN
+1264 
-1279 KTIKLAEAEREEV
+1279 
-1292 LNDISYFEQY
+1292 
-1302 ANEISDAPEDS
+1302 
-1313 GEFLKELKSQV
+1313 
-1324 KILADNGKNLANIIK
+1324 
-1339 AAKKMGTTL
+1339 
-1348 RQVTKK
+1348 
-1354 AASLFKKAIKSTY
+1354 
-1367 IVDDTYAQSLNDLLS
+1367 
-1382 DVAAGRDLDV
+1382 
-1392 TWPALKQEIVNF
+1392 
-1404 QLTNDISKDVNLN
+1404 
-1417 EADIENTVSEV
+1417 
-1428 RKLESDITELRNEY
+1428 
-1442 RARKIILDRFQSIM
+1442 
-1456 NEYNAQKAAEQKIIN
+1456 
-1471 DQKLLDKILDTGIK
+1471 
-1485 ATPLKEYEGPYNPIK
+1485 
-1500 LKPTDILPVATNP
+1500 
-1513 INEGKDHQTRA
+1513 
-1524 NTFGANLNSFENRD
+1524 
-1538 DIRGIYLTSAIQ
+1538 
-1550 DQLLPGVVERML
+1550 
-1562 DGDPDLIKKFKDS
+1562 
-1575 MIIMVMVN
+1575 
-1583 ENGELV
+1583 
-1589 GEDGQPIPEGEAL
+1589 
-1602 LDNAIYQA
+1602 
-1610 MPEAGLTNTKG
+1610 
-1621 SMFREGTDE
+1621 
-1630 AVKTSVTEQYAKF
+1630 
-1643 RQTVLGQ
+1643 
-1650 SALGIPQVIEASFGS
+1650 
-1665 PKYSI
+1665 
-1670 DSNGNNV
+1670 
-1677 YTDVTSVQD
+1677 
-1686 AGLID
+1686 
-1691 EVSLEKKPLIFV
+1691 
-1703 PKSKGTVSEGTV
+1703 
-1715 SYDSPLGRVFL
+1715 
-1726 RMPNAYVPLRNRKH
+1726 
-1740 TRKEAT
+1740 
-1746 VIFET
+1746 
-1751 ILQLSK
+1751 
-1757 NITQG
+1757 
-1762 EGVESD
+1762 
-1768 SSIDLLNFLKRVT
+1768 
-1781 YWGMPLDSNGE
+1781 
-1792 RKEPGRNSVFFQRT
+1792 
-1806 DPDAGGGLEF
+1806 
-1816 TKLQLVIG
+1816 
-1824 KSPDSKFDF
+1824 
-1833 APSELEMQ
+1833 
-1841 KDLII
+1841 
-1846 SVLENT
+1846 
-1852 YNNVNA
+1852 
-1858 YDQILNDLDAEFQQ
+1858 
-1872 IVGVEDGEIQDVI
+1872 
-1885 WPNYQTYLLSNTN
+1885 
-1898 PDGSTRES
+1898 
-1906 YELPL
+1906 
-1911 HTNLKV
+1911 
-1917 KEEGEV
+1917 
-1923 SRENIYF
+1923 
-1930 FSKTGQ
+1930 
-1936 ENYTVPSPAAQRQKV
+1936 
-1951 NQATNLPITKEGK
+1951 
-1964 AVVTPSAPST
+1964 
-1974 PSTPTQSKGSKFYTL
+1974 
-1989 DGETMNQYV
+1989 
-1998 FADGQILSF
+1998 
-2007 KWRQQKGV
+2007 
-2015 VPAKEQIVIYN
+2015 
-2026 QPGDNFQ
+2026 
-2033 EIIDAIPV
+2033 
-2041 KSTNVPEEIKKKKS
+2041 
-2055 DYLKGLIFTAI
+2055 
-2066 EAQLAYEKAK
+2066 
-2076 FAFSVEISDAAVE
+2076 
-2089 KGEAEGGGRGL
+2089 

-2106 VTPAPAEQTSNVE
+2106 VIPAPAEQTSEVKEGVSEVFNENSELASIGTEQKYSEYLDSVFPESKVKDIVYHSSEAVFEEFSKKKFATSAKGDQGVFGKGFYFSPILNWSTPYGPNLKRVIVNSQNPKIYNNPVANSDEIAKAAQEGLELGKFDSAIANVTSYE
-2119 TVNYNGTKY
+2119 TMFPDKADLRDVLEVTEGKTGILELVIKDVDQIHILGSKKDVQGFKNFVSKPAQQTIGVTDLQNIEDLSGGVLNTQEDKKDWLNSDKYYYVFDLTKDKLNKIQLTLDELASKFETYGIDSRNGLPKDAKLKEAFNLINFALKNPTGDIKDKFVKRLKETFKEYNLNSKILDDYLNNYN
-2128 SVDFNIGSGTIT
+2128 SVDIVFMDAMRSTNKKEKLQGMKVVFDNFYSEKSLIKEISEKVLKIPYEIKKT
-2140 NLKTGKVID
+2140 NLQKKKEEI
-2149 STSSLGSTIVDLAT
+2149 LN
-2163 MQQGSESPLQT
+2163 SPT
-2174 SEVGALQERVNIIV
+2174 SE
-2188 ESNMRDVFNLVI
+2188 
-2200 EDARQ
+2200 
-2205 RGETIKGLNVNDV
+2205 
-2218 LDNINN
+2218 
-2224 EYKELEKAQST
+2224 
-2235 LKKYYN
+2235 
-2241 NNTISNLTKED
+2241 
-2252 IFELE
+2252 
-2257 DFITSQFGLVER
+2257 
-2269 FLSNQQTLSLDPTE
+2269 SLDPTE

-2289 GLNYSDSIEDAL
+2289 GLNFSANIDDAL
-2301 SDMNDEHFR
+2301 ADMNDEHFR
-2310 EVIEAE
+2310 EVVEAE

-2337 TVQLNRVKNIIQAG
+2337 SVQLNRVKNIIQAG

-2363 AIYVYENAEVGTLYH
+2363 AIYVYENAEVGTVYH
-2378 EAFEAVFNQFLSAEE
+2378 EAFEAVFNQFLSVEE
-2393 VSKLR
+2393 KSNLQR
-2398 TDFKQRKGTFVD
+2398 EFKARKGTFVD
-2410 RPTGQEIKFS
+2410 RPTGQEVKFS

-2434 FRDYVKNNKQP
+2434 FRDFILKKKVP
-2445 KGFFAKVFKQLKDL
+2445 KGFFANIFKQLKEL
-2459 IEKWFTSSNSD
+2459 IEKWFTSSKSD

-2480 NTGFYASPE
+2480 DTGFYASPE
-2489 VKKFSELKGY
+2489 VKQFSQLKGY

-2527 KEIYDTIQEMTYQL
+2527 REIYDTIQEMTYQL

-2552 FNLDALVGTEVETYK
+2552 FNLDALIGTEVETYK
-2567 RLQTRV
+2567 KLQTRV

-2633 SFNISFDQGS
+2633 SFNISFDQGA
-2643 QDQLDDNDR
+2643 QDQLEDNDR

-2701 QPYSKTAITLMA
+2701 QPYSKTAITLTA

-2754 PTFDNVTKQKSRM
+2754 PSFDNVTKQKSRM

-2815 SQAKSNNGFF
+2815 SKAKSNNGFF
-2825 NYNPANGKYTPKR
+2825 NYNPVNGKYTPKR
-2838 LELNNV
+2838 VELNNV

-2957 KNKSEL
+2957 KKKSEL

-2991 SKKANTDE
+2991 TKKANTDE

-3018 STRLTDKERYIQEL
+3018 STRLTDKERFIQEL

-3046 DASLEHMVNMGKA
+3046 DASLEHMINMGKA
-3059 VKASQ
+3059 VKPSQ
-3064 LSDMGLARVIS
+3064 LSDRGLERVIS

-3111 NTDLRFFKDILGE
+3111 NTDLRFFKGILGE
-3124 TLHNEVVS
+3124 TLHNEIVS

-3153 KYIKGWVSKNYSYL
+3153 KYIKSWVSKNYSYL
-3167 DKFEMIDVSG
+3167 DKFEMINVSG
-3177 DIVNNYNIENV
+3177 DVVATYNIENI
-3188 AFPKNMNADKLTRE
+3188 AFPKDMNADKLTRE

-3241 SQVLVNNSPLFQ
+3241 SQVLVNSSPLFQ

-3285 DVIGAIDLPGYEA
+3285 DVIGAIDLPGYKA

-3334 IAYEKKDK
+3334 IAWEKRDK
-3342 SIKLTPEEKA
+3342 SIKLSPEEKA

-3441 AHETYNKETGEF
+3441 AHETYNKDTGEF
-3453 NNEPYEETIKVPFS
+3453 NNEPYAETIKVPFS

-3550 EDSYERVLRRLGI
+3550 EDAYERVLRRLGI

-3644 PSTFFESTKTK
+3644 PSSLFESTRAK
-3655 YNDKLNGYTSD
+3655 YNDKLKGFTSD
-3666 TLDFYVDEDGK
+3666 ILEFYVDEDGK

-3698 EYLNKKENQ
+3698 EYLNRKENQ

-3721 QNSIDVIRVARL
+3721 QNSIDVIRVAKL

-3747 IVEKVGSDFDIYKL
+3747 IVEKVGSDFDIDKL

-3780 FGTGSEAKN
+3780 FGTGAEAKN
-3789 EFAKMFDGG
+3789 EFATMFDGG

-3804 QKKQLDALGQL
+3804 QKKQLDGLGQL
-3815 KSWEVQGLINNEET
+3815 KSWEIEGLINSEES
-3829 DLGFGDL
+3829 DQGFGDL
-3836 LAQLGIVEQEDS
+3836 LAQLGVVEQEDS

-3899 SAKQLQDLSKRVVNK
+3899 SSKQLEDLSKRVVNK

-3965 ITVDTDKIENMTL
+3965 ITVDTDRIENMTL

-4062 FINQPIIREYL
+4062 FMNQPIIREYL

-4080 KRWIYNDAIMEDL
+4080 KRWIYNDTIMEEL
-4093 LSKYNVR
+4093 LDKYNVT
-4100 DFNANT
+4100 DFKTNT
-4106 KNDFVIEDAVTL
+4106 KNDFVIENASTL

-4146 RMSSQYY
+4146 RMSNQYY

-4243 YTERPDKEFV
+4243 YTERSDKEFV

-4355 LRTFLEDMGQSELY
+4355 LRKFLEDMGQSELY

-4396 DVDKIYKYTLPLL
+4396 DVDKIYRYTLPLL

-4440 FMLTPKATNNV
+4440 FMLTPKPTNNV

-4462 ARPDSVNTAFQ
+4462 ARPKSVNNAFQ

-4479 TITQNVSN
+4479 TVTQNVSN

-4568 EFYTNARKSVI
+4568 EFYTNAKKSVI
-4579 DNGLMKANEKSDLI
+4579 DNGFLKVVFKTKDQNGKEVEKDNEKSDLI

-4623 TFLLADNGKYKPS
+4623 TFLLADNVKYRPS

-4649 EDVTGRL
+4649 EDITGRL

>member
-51 VTAAPIGSSEP
+51 VTASPIGSSEP

-177 LEDALPNYYTAVSRD
+177 LEDVLPNYYTAVSRD

-246 AGEAIAATEAGLAGG
+246 AAEAIAATEAGLAGG
-261 KGASGIYGQLKI
+261 KGAAGIYGELKTLSDSYLKI
-273 LADSFLKVAG
+273 AG
-283 GYNTLNKGQRVLV
+283 GYNTLSKGQRVLV

-337 AEINKIADAAGNSSM
+337 AEINKIADSAGNASM
-352 FANMMLLTATNYI
+352 LSNMMLLTATNYI
-365 QLPKIMSSSYSAE
+365 QLPKIMSSSYGAE

-406 KLGRVVNAIRK
+406 KLGRVVNAVRK

-453 WMESVGVGITQ
+453 WIESVGVGITQ

-480 SGAIMMNGI
+480 SGAIMINGI

-612 KEGKANQ
+612 KEGKANE
-619 TDTKEAYAAR
+619 TDTREAYAAR

-773 PSKYLSEPIKQE
+773 PSKYLSEPIIQE

-916 YFVYKTKG
+916 YFVYKTK
-924 SDKTTKVET
+924 
-933 TQADVKQKVS
+933 VS
-943 KLEKRINRAKSMFAN
+943 N
-958 AKTGAEKAEALIF
+958 
-971 FLNNAH
+971 
-977 HTDESVNEED
+977 
-987 MAWFNNAKKEVEADG
+987 
-1002 YIIDNEIGREI
+1002 
-1013 SENENVEFGIQKES
+1013 
-1027 DSVPKGT
+1027 
-1034 IIVNYVTKPR
+1034 
-1044 RVVDGK
+1044 
-1050 QVESAKYDVLVG
+1050 
-1062 TGTTEERD
+1062 
-1070 ILLQEF
+1070 
-1076 KDAQD
+1076 
-1081 ALDPKDLEG
+1081 
-1090 TRGRYDAAKKA
+1090 
-1101 LKEYDDANFT
+1101 
-1111 KPGAEVKLKKE
+1111 
-1122 LTTYKKAAPKA
+1122 
-1133 KTKVSYSN
+1133 SN

-1485 ATPLKEYEGPYNPIK
+1485 ATPLREYEGPYNPIK
-1500 LKPTDILPVATNP
+1500 LKSTDILPVATNP

-1562 DGDPDLIKKFKDS
+1562 DGDPDLIKRFKDS

-1589 GEDGQPIPEGEAL
+1589 GEDGQPIPEGESS

-1643 RQTVLGQ
+1643 RQAVLGQ

-1806 DPDAGGGLEF
+1806 DPGAGGGLEF

-1964 AVVTPSAPST
+1964 AVVTPST

-2026 QPGDNFQ
+2026 QPEDNYQ

-2163 MQQGSESPLQT
+2163 MQQGPESPLQT

-2188 ESNMRDVFNLVI
+2188 ESNIRDAFNLVI
-2200 EDARQ
+2200 EEAKQ
-2205 RGETIKGLNVNDV
+2205 KGETIKGLNVNDF
-2218 LDNINN
+2218 LDGINK

-2235 LKKYYN
+2235 LKKYYG
-2241 NNTISNLTKED
+2241 NTKISKLTEED
-2252 IFELE
+2252 IFELD
-2257 DFITSQFGLVER
+2257 DFITSHFGLVER
-2269 FLSNQQTLSLDPTE
+2269 FLSNQQTSLDPAE

-2289 GLNYSDSIEDAL
+2289 GLNFSDSIEDAL

-2393 VSKLR
+2393 VNKLR

-2541 VTEVIKDDDNL
+2541 VTDVIKDDNNL

-2567 RLQTRV
+2567 KLQTRV

-2595 TDKDRSNLNILIAK
+2595 TDKDRSNLNVLIAK

-2633 SFNISFDQGS
+2633 SFNISFDQGA
-2643 QDQLDDNDR
+2643 QDQLEDNDR

-2815 SQAKSNNGFF
+2815 SKGKSNSGFF

-2838 LELNNV
+2838 LELNNI

-2991 SKKANTDE
+2991 TKKANTDE

-3046 DASLEHMVNMGKA
+3046 DASLEHMINMGKA
-3059 VKASQ
+3059 VKSSQ
-3064 LSDMGLARVIS
+3064 LSDRGLARVIS

-3111 NTDLRFFKDILGE
+3111 NTDLRFFKGILGE
-3124 TLHNEVVS
+3124 TLHNKVVS

-3188 AFPKNMNADKLTRE
+3188 AFPKNMSADKLTRE

-3408 NAGNAINLYNKMQKE
+3408 NADNAINLYNKMQKE

-3453 NNEPYEETIKVPFS
+3453 NNEPYAETIKVPFS

-3516 REEQWALLTDE
+3516 REEQWALLTNE

-3550 EDSYERVLRRLGI
+3550 EDAYERVLRRLGI

-3698 EYLNKKENQ
+3698 EYLNKEENQ

-3747 IVEKVGSDFDIYKL
+3747 IVEKVGSDFDIDKL

-4093 LSKYNVR
+4093 LSKYGVK

-4146 RMSSQYY
+4146 RMSNQYY

-4214 KGNTRDALSN
+4214 EGNTRDALSN

-4479 TITQNVSN
+4479 TVTQNVSN

-4568 EFYTNARKSVI
+4568 EFYTNAKKSVI

>member
-177 LEDALPNYYTAVSRD
+177 LEDVLPNYYTAVSRD

-246 AGEAIAATEAGLAGG
+246 AAEAIAATEAGLAGG
-261 KGASGIYGQLKI
+261 KGAAGIYGELKTLSDSYLKI
-273 LADSFLKVAG
+273 AG
-283 GYNTLNKGQRVLV
+283 GYNTLSKGQRVLV

-337 AEINKIADAAGNSSM
+337 AEINKIADSAGNASM
-352 FANMMLLTATNYI
+352 LSNMMLLTATNYI

-453 WMESVGVGITQ
+453 WIESVGVGITQ

-619 TDTKEAYAAR
+619 TDTREAYAAR

-1034 IIVNYVTKPR
+1034 TIVNNIIRPR
-1044 RVVDGK
+1044 RLVDGK

-1076 KDAQD
+1076 EDAED

-1133 KTKVSYSN
+1133 KTKVSNSN

-1485 ATPLKEYEGPYNPIK
+1485 ATPLREYEGPYNPIK
-1500 LKPTDILPVATNP
+1500 LKSTDILPVATNP

-1562 DGDPDLIKKFKDS
+1562 DGDPDLIKRFKDS

-1589 GEDGQPIPEGEAL
+1589 GEDGQPIPEGESS

-1643 RQTVLGQ
+1643 RQAVLGQ

-2026 QPGDNFQ
+2026 QPEDNFQ

-2140 NLKTGKVID
+2140 NLKTGKV
-2149 STSSLGSTIVDLAT
+2149 
-2163 MQQGSESPLQT
+2163 
-2174 SEVGALQERVNIIV
+2174 
-2188 ESNMRDVFNLVI
+2188 
-2200 EDARQ
+2200 
-2205 RGETIKGLNVNDV
+2205 
-2218 LDNINN
+2218 
-2224 EYKELEKAQST
+2224 LE
-2235 LKKYYN
+2235 
-2241 NNTISNLTKED
+2241 
-2252 IFELE
+2252 
-2257 DFITSQFGLVER
+2257 G
-2269 FLSNQQTLSLDPTE
+2269 
-2283 DTPSQG
+2283 
-2289 GLNYSDSIEDAL
+2289 
-2301 SDMNDEHFR
+2301 
-2310 EVIEAE
+2310 
-2316 MSLFEEENWKEV
+2316 
-2328 ASWMKKNLP
+2328 
-2337 TVQLNRVKNIIQAG
+2337 
-2351 GGRLAWGMFKSN
+2351 
-2363 AIYVYENAEVGTLYH
+2363 
-2378 EAFEAVFNQFLSAEE
+2378 
-2393 VSKLR
+2393 
-2398 TDFKQRKGTFVD
+2398 
-2410 RPTGQEIKFS
+2410 
-2420 EATGQQMKEHLAEE
+2420 
-2434 FRDYVKNNKQP
+2434 
-2445 KGFFAKVFKQLKDL
+2445 
-2459 IEKWFTSSNSD
+2459 
-2470 TYTNELFDRI
+2470 
-2480 NTGFYASPE
+2480 GFY
-2489 VKKFSELKGY
+2489 F
-2499 KIGDGNINDM
+2499 
-2509 LYAPNSENA
+2509 
-2518 EFRVIPLND
+2518 
-2527 KEIYDTIQEMTYQL
+2527 
-2541 VTEVIKDDDNL
+2541 
-2552 FNLDALVGTEVETYK
+2552 
-2567 RLQTRV
+2567 
-2573 IQVARQKQVAINK
+2573 
-2586 YILANESKL
+2586 
-2595 TDKDRSNLNILIAK
+2595 
-2609 NKKLEKNILQSWPV
+2609 
-2623 LIERHKQYLQ
+2623 
-2633 SFNISFDQGS
+2633 
-2643 QDQLDDNDR
+2643 
-2652 IRESNKFDASKIDSL
+2652 
-2667 KAASA
+2667 
-2672 SLKLLLSTLQV
+2672 
-2683 RNNETGKPI
+2683 
-2692 ISSINGSVL
+2692 
-2701 QPYSKTAITLMA
+2701 
-2713 NLHTSESPDEMMV
+2713 
-2726 KLQELAK
+2726 
-2733 NNATYAPLY
+2733 
-2742 ARIMGKGINEGA
+2742 
-2754 PTFDNVTKQKSRM
+2754 
-2767 ITAMWRTLKKQA
+2767 
-2779 PEVLNTYVFEDG
+2779 
-2791 ITVQP
+2791 
-2796 AAYSTA
+2796 
-2802 SEQVKADYLNGIS
+2802 
-2815 SQAKSNNGFF
+2815 
-2825 NYNPANGKYTPKR
+2825 
-2838 LELNNV
+2838 
-2844 ALNTPTAMSNFLLR
+2844 
-2858 LGIAFSDTDM
+2858 
-2868 RKLYR
+2868 
-2873 IGKQED
+2873 
-2879 LKKVVQSIK
+2879 
-2888 DSVSSIQSVTTFSQG
+2888 
-2903 SLDISGRLRQLA
+2903 
-2915 FLQVTATNP
+2915 
-2924 DFDSTYNNVS
+2924 
-2934 GEKVQ
+2934 
-2939 TYFGVNAIDK
+2939 
-2949 LFVALQNV
+2949 
-2957 KNKSEL
+2957 
-2963 AGTQFEYLLTDEF
+2963 
-2976 SQGSNLMSRMFASDG
+2976 
-2991 SKKANTDE
+2991 
-2999 LLKPG
+2999 
-3004 IAGGIVY
+3004 
-3011 EKKKNSA
+3011 
-3018 STRLTDKERYIQEL
+3018 
-3032 NLNLDGRFMNLVPG
+3032 
-3046 DASLEHMVNMGKA
+3046 
-3059 VKASQ
+3059 
-3064 LSDMGLARVIS
+3064 
-3075 NIFKPYLLSEINLSR
+3075 
-3090 ADRYIPELKYEEGTP
+3090 
-3105 EFDKRK
+3105 
-3111 NTDLRFFKDILGE
+3111 
-3124 TLHNEVVS
+3124 
-3132 QEGTPEEVYELYK
+3132 
-3145 NKIDESIT
+3145 
-3153 KYIKGWVSKNYSYL
+3153 
-3167 DKFEMIDVSG
+3167 
-3177 DIVNNYNIENV
+3177 
-3188 AFPKNMNADKLTRE
+3188 
-3202 LTAVGINYM
+3202 
-3211 VANIEMHKLLYS
+3211 
-3223 DPYQY
+3223 
-3228 KDELKRTKSFLSP
+3228 
-3241 SQVLVNNSPLFQ
+3241 
-3253 AQQNIVWNE
+3253 
-3262 GYEKGDIGYY
+3262 
-3272 NLMKDYFNTATHE
+3272 
-3285 DVIGAIDLPGYEA
+3285 
-3298 YEETDGAG
+3298 
-3306 IISFPAYRAMRI
+3306 
-3318 QADNWNDAEEK
+3318 
-3329 QYRYD
+3329 
-3334 IAYEKKDK
+3334 
-3342 SIKLTPEEKA
+3342 
-3352 LLNDKTFKMVKSAY
+3352 
-3366 PDQKPIV
+3366 
-3373 SGSRLAKDGGKS
+3373 
-3385 SFNNVVLDKY
+3385 
-3395 SLYPLS
+3395 
-3401 YRVMKEM
+3401 
-3408 NAGNAINLYNKMQKE
+3408 
-3423 SVDYII
+3423 
-3429 FRSARKVGAPEK
+3429 
-3441 AHETYNKETGEF
+3441 
-3453 NNEPYEETIKVPFS
+3453 
-3467 IMGIQSEVPSKEKDL
+3467 
-3482 VTRGSQPTK
+3482 
-3491 LITLDMFDNGVPI
+3491 
-3504 DFKHFTGKNDAP
+3504 
-3516 REEQWALLTDE
+3516 
-3527 ERLEQSDIFKESEN
+3527 
-3541 NTEILDALT
+3541 
-3550 EDSYERVLRRLGI
+3550 
-3563 VETDDGRFVIEDFSE
+3563 
-3578 ATKTLRSELF
+3578 
-3588 KREVNDNISDALT
+3588 
-3601 NFLDKGTT
+3601 
-3609 LETTPV
+3609 
-3615 YQQVRNILY
+3615 
-3624 SIVNKEL
+3624 
-3631 VKPKIS
+3631 
-3637 GGLKTQI
+3637 
-3644 PSTFFESTKTK
+3644 
-3655 YNDKLNGYTSD
+3655 
-3666 TLDFYVDEDGK
+3666 
-3677 RVMEIMVGRW
+3677 
-3687 FKSDMNDKDLL
+3687 
-3698 EYLNKKENQ
+3698 
-3707 GILEGLAFRTPTQA
+3707 
-3721 QNSIDVIRVARL
+3721 
-3733 LPREFGDNVVVPSA
+3733 
-3747 IVEKVGSDFDIYKL
+3747 
-3761 AIYLKNVFYRKGK
+3761 
-3774 LEVVPF
+3774 
-3780 FGTGSEAKN
+3780 
-3789 EFAKMFDGG
+3789 
-3798 QLLTSS
+3798 
-3804 QKKQLDALGQL
+3804 
-3815 KSWEVQGLINNEET
+3815 
-3829 DLGFGDL
+3829 
-3836 LAQLGIVEQEDS
+3836 
-3848 LETFINELS
+3848 
-3857 EIGVRD
+3857 
-3863 TIINR
+3863 
-3868 LYKQSLENGYIT
+3868 
-3880 SSRNIVSHPQ
+3880 
-3890 NFENLIRPN
+3890 
-3899 SAKQLQDLSKRVVNK
+3899 
-3914 LFGEPFNYT
+3914 
-3923 KVDNLL
+3923 
-3929 NNRFMLRLRQAFVSG
+3929 
-3944 KRAIGIAAVAQTGH
+3944 
-3958 SQNQKTI
+3958 
-3965 ITVDTDKIENMTL
+3965 
-3978 EDQYWLGDG
+3978 
-3987 QVKFENY
+3987 
-3994 NKSDGKASLSG
+3994 
-4005 IYNADGQLI
+4005 
-4014 SNINSQ
+4014 
-4020 LMDGYVDIS
+4020 
-4029 KGPWIMEM
+4029 
-4037 GATPQAAPTILF
+4037 
-4049 LNSIGVPIDQIIF
+4049 
-4062 FINQPIIREYL
+4062 
-4073 LTLENKG
+4073 
-4080 KRWIYNDAIMEDL
+4080 
-4093 LSKYNVR
+4093 
-4100 DFNANT
+4100 
-4106 KNDFVIEDAVTL
+4106 
-4118 EENLG
+4118 
-4123 KTNFSEKEANQ
+4123 
-4134 QGAYLMEFLKYS
+4134 
-4146 RMSSQYY
+4146 
-4153 TFTAGT
+4153 
-4159 NFDTAML
+4159 
-4166 NDPFLIFKKKVAYGK
+4166 
-4181 AKSSVIAG
+4181 
-4189 AESKLASGFVRK
+4189 
-4201 LGQRLGILSNDEG
+4201 
-4214 KGNTRDALSN
+4214 
-4224 FLLSDRGNVR
+4224 
-4234 TVLETVLLP
+4234 
-4243 YTERPDKEFV
+4243 
-4253 RIARKAV
+4253 
-4260 NNLFDW
+4260 
-4266 AMQTKGLNTQ
+4266 
-4276 IEKILLNDD
+4276 
-4285 GVAAQVGELIN
+4285 
-4296 KIKTSKKGSPY
+4296 
-4307 FSMIN
+4307 
-4312 NLVVSNLEV
+4312 
-4321 LPSRKAGAV
+4321 
-4330 PNNLRLGKIGTQAY
+4330 
-4344 EVNSIIYSFRE
+4344 
-4355 LRTFLEDMGQSELY
+4355 
-4369 DGIVK
+4369 
-4374 LSVLQSGLS
+4374 
-4383 SSPISFTSYLPQE
+4383 
-4396 DVDKIYKYTLPLL
+4396 
-4409 ENLPNLQSFADLNM
+4409 
-4423 FQRNNWQDDTIV
+4423 
-4435 RADSL
+4435 
-4440 FMLTPKATNNV
+4440 
-4451 KSASFP
+4451 
-4457 SIAAW
+4457 
-4462 ARPDSVNTAFQ
+4462 
-4473 NGNIPL
+4473 
-4479 TITQNVSN
+4479 
-4487 FKAGDDTM
+4487 
-4495 VFSWT
+4495 
-4500 DLSYSRTEV
+4500 
-4509 AAMRKAGNYDYVKK
+4509 
-4523 GLFKIVRDPEGLPIV
+4523 
-4538 HNSENKKKGTVDKYY
+4538 
-4553 IYKHINAF
+4553 
-4561 GDSYRAQ
+4561 
-4568 EFYTNARKSVI
+4568 
-4579 DNGLMKANEKSDLI
+4579 
-4593 VSSAWDGSLGKA
+4593 
-4605 FPSVLES
+4605 
-4612 GETYFNKLNDG
+4612 
-4623 TFLLADNGKYKPS
+4623 
-4636 EITSEMLLEMGYP
+4636 
-4649 EDVTGRL
+4649 
-4656 IKLICKG
+4656 

>member
-51 VTAAPIGSSEP
+51 VTASPIGSSEP

-177 LEDALPNYYTAVSRD
+177 LEDVLPNYYTAVSRD

-246 AGEAIAATEAGLAGG
+246 AAEAIAATEAGLAGG
-261 KGASGIYGQLKI
+261 KGAAGIYGELKTLSDSYLKI
-273 LADSFLKVAG
+273 AG
-283 GYNTLNKGQRVLV
+283 GYNTLSKGQRVLV

-337 AEINKIADAAGNSSM
+337 AEINKIADSAGNASM
-352 FANMMLLTATNYI
+352 LSNMMLLTATNYI
-365 QLPKIMSSSYSAE
+365 QLPKIMSSSYGAE

-406 KLGRVVNAIRK
+406 KLGRVVNAVRK

-453 WMESVGVGITQ
+453 WIESVGVGITQ

-580 PRIKYGRFDLVKSEI
+580 PRIKYGRFDLVKAEI

-619 TDTKEAYAAR
+619 TDTREAYAAR
-629 LQRFEETANSAYS
+629 LQRFQETANSAYS

-773 PSKYLSEPIKQE
+773 PSKYLSEPIIQE

-916 YFVYKTKG
+916 YFVYKTK
-924 SDKTTKVET
+924 
-933 TQADVKQKVS
+933 VS
-943 KLEKRINRAKSMFAN
+943 N
-958 AKTGAEKAEALIF
+958 
-971 FLNNAH
+971 
-977 HTDESVNEED
+977 
-987 MAWFNNAKKEVEADG
+987 
-1002 YIIDNEIGREI
+1002 
-1013 SENENVEFGIQKES
+1013 
-1027 DSVPKGT
+1027 
-1034 IIVNYVTKPR
+1034 
-1044 RVVDGK
+1044 
-1050 QVESAKYDVLVG
+1050 
-1062 TGTTEERD
+1062 
-1070 ILLQEF
+1070 
-1076 KDAQD
+1076 
-1081 ALDPKDLEG
+1081 
-1090 TRGRYDAAKKA
+1090 
-1101 LKEYDDANFT
+1101 
-1111 KPGAEVKLKKE
+1111 
-1122 LTTYKKAAPKA
+1122 
-1133 KTKVSYSN
+1133 SN

-1485 ATPLKEYEGPYNPIK
+1485 ATPLREYEGPYNPIK
-1500 LKPTDILPVATNP
+1500 LKSTDILPVATNP

-1562 DGDPDLIKKFKDS
+1562 DGDPDLIKRFKDS

-1589 GEDGQPIPEGEAL
+1589 GEDGQPIPEGESS

-1643 RQTVLGQ
+1643 RQAVLGQ

-1806 DPDAGGGLEF
+1806 DPGAGGGLEF

-1964 AVVTPSAPST
+1964 AVVTPSAPSAPST

-2026 QPGDNFQ
+2026 QPEDNYQ

-2163 MQQGSESPLQT
+2163 MQQGPESPLQT
-2174 SEVGALQERVNIIV
+2174 SEVT
-2188 ESNMRDVFNLVI
+2188 
-2200 EDARQ
+2200 EDA
-2205 RGETIKGLNVNDV
+2205 
-2218 LDNINN
+2218 
-2224 EYKELEKAQST
+2224 
-2235 LKKYYN
+2235 
-2241 NNTISNLTKED
+2241 
-2252 IFELE
+2252 
-2257 DFITSQFGLVER
+2257 
-2269 FLSNQQTLSLDPTE
+2269 
-2283 DTPSQG
+2283 PSQG
-2289 GLNYSDSIEDAL
+2289 GLNFSDSIEDAL

-2393 VSKLR
+2393 VNKLR

-2541 VTEVIKDDDNL
+2541 VTDVIKDDNNL

-2567 RLQTRV
+2567 KLQTRV

-2595 TDKDRSNLNILIAK
+2595 TDKDRSNLNVLIAK

-2633 SFNISFDQGS
+2633 SFNISFDQGA
-2643 QDQLDDNDR
+2643 QDQLEDNDR

-2815 SQAKSNNGFF
+2815 SKGKSNSGFF

-2991 SKKANTDE
+2991 TKKANTDE

-3046 DASLEHMVNMGKA
+3046 DASLEHMINMGKA
-3059 VKASQ
+3059 VKSSQ
-3064 LSDMGLARVIS
+3064 LSDRGLARVIS

-3111 NTDLRFFKDILGE
+3111 NTDLRFFKGILGE
-3124 TLHNEVVS
+3124 TLHNKVVS

-3188 AFPKNMNADKLTRE
+3188 AFPKNMSADKLTRE

-3453 NNEPYEETIKVPFS
+3453 NNEPYAETIKVPFS

-3516 REEQWALLTDE
+3516 REEQWALLTNE

-3550 EDSYERVLRRLGI
+3550 EDAYERVLRRLGI

-3698 EYLNKKENQ
+3698 EYLNKEENQ

-3747 IVEKVGSDFDIYKL
+3747 IVEKVGSDFDIDKL

-3836 LAQLGIVEQEDS
+3836 LAKLGIVEQEDS

-4093 LSKYNVR
+4093 LSKYGVK

-4146 RMSSQYY
+4146 RMSNQYY

-4214 KGNTRDALSN
+4214 EGNTRDALSN

-4479 TITQNVSN
+4479 TVTQNVSN

-4538 HNSENKKKGTVDKYY
+4538 HNSENKKTGTVDKYY

-4568 EFYTNARKSVI
+4568 EFYTNAKKSVI